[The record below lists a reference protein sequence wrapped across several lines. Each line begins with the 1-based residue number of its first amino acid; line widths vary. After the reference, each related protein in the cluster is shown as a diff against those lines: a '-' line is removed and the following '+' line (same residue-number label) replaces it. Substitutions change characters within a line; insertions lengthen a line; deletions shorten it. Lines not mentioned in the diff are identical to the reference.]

1 MIDMTYAPDDKW
13 VTGDAYEAYMGC
25 WSRPI
30 ARVFVEWLHPKP
42 SAHWLEVGC
51 GTGAL
56 TSAICDLCRVVEMTW
71 LTAAGTKC
79 AETIVTVE
87 LTPGKN
93 GTHLRGCS
101 SPPPPDFRG

>member
-1 MIDMTYAPDDKW
+1 MTYAPDDKW
-13 VTGDAYEAYMGC
+13 VTGDAYEAYMGR

-30 ARVFVEWLHPKP
+30 ARVFVEWLHSKP

-71 LTAAGTKC
+71 LTAAGTKG

-101 SPPPPDFRG
+101 SPLPPDSRG